1 MKLYL
6 VRHGV
11 STGNI
16 PGQMIGWSDHPLSPL
31 GVEQARAVAARLA
44 PLGPMPVYASDLPRA
59 AATARVIAAEW
70 AHDGPEP
77 DVRPDARLREIDLGD
92 LEGSSWDDFMADE
105 GLQQAFAAEPFET
118 RLPGGES
125 LALLQSR
132 VVGVFREIL
141 AGDDDIACIVAHDGP
156 IRSILNHVLQAP
168 PARWWTLAT
177 SHGGLSLVESDGDW
191 VSLRCV
197 NDTSHLEAVA
207 ESGRQATDTSS
218 GRISKLARLA
228 SEGAAASDS
237 V

>member
-11 STGNI
+11 STGNV

-70 AHDGPEP
+70 AHDGREP
-77 DVRPDARLREIDLGD
+77 VVRPDARLREIDLGD
-92 LEGSSWDDFMADE
+92 LEGSSWDDFMADA

-132 VVGVFREIL
+132 VVAVFREIL
-141 AGDDDIACIVAHDGP
+141 AGDDDTACLVAHDGP

-168 PARWWTLAT
+168 SARWWTLAT

-191 VSLRCV
+191 VSLRFV
-197 NDTSHLEAVA
+197 NDTSHLEAGA
-207 ESGRQATDTSS
+207 KSGLEAADAPARS
-218 GRISKLARLA
+218 SKLARLA
-228 SEGAAASDS
+228 SEGAASSDS
-237 V
+237 G